1 MTSSHSERKAQ
12 FYRLVWP
19 HAGAVL
25 RVARIL
31 THRDSDAD
39 DLSQETMLKA
49 FNAMESLRE
58 GVSAKSWLLSIL
70 RNCHIDRTRVTKPM
84 LSIDAEELDPQA
96 KIESEPGPAHRD
108 VEALLDSFSDEQVIA
123 ALRQLPEAIR
133 WTLLLTDVEGLDDAE
148 VAALLNVP
156 AGTIKSRLHRGRR
169 MLYQS
174 LLPLAKTLRLAI

>member
-1 MTSSHSERKAQ
+1 LSHSERKAQ

-19 HAGAVL
+19 HAAAVL

-31 THRDSDAD
+31 THRDADAE

-49 FNAMESLRE
+49 FNALESLRE
-58 GVSAKSWLLSIL
+58 GVNIKPWLLSIL
-70 RNCHIDRTRVTKPM
+70 RNCHIDRTRASKPM
-84 LSIDAEELDPQA
+84 LSIDAEEFDPQA
-96 KIESEPGPAHRD
+96 KTEADPAPAHGD
-108 VEALLDSFSDEQVIA
+108 VEALLESFSDDQVIA
-123 ALRQLPEAIR
+123 ALRQLPDAIR
-133 WTLLLTDVEGLDDAE
+133 WTLLLADVEGLDDAE
-148 VAALLNVP
+148 AAAMLNVP